1 MRVRIA
7 SVTAPQSGTRE
18 NHISELMYMRLSG
31 RSISSQSWSRSGIR
45 TPSVF
50 PPVALPAALPVA
62 PSVAAMAPFLPLAG
76 CPPPRARGA
85 SRLTLEQ

>member
-7 SVTAPQSGTRE
+7 SVTASQSGTRE

-31 RSISSQSWSRSGIR
+31 RSMSSQSWSRSGIR
-45 TPSVF
+45 TPSVR
-50 PPVALPAALPVA
+50 PPVA